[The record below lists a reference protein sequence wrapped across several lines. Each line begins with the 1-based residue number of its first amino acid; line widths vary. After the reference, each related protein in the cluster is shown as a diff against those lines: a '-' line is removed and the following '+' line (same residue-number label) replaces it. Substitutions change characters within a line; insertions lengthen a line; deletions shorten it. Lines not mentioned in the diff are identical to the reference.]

1 MEEILNLVNNTQAP
15 LLVVLLLG
23 LLIAL
28 NPCQLAISFS
38 ALTYLTRNSGDEG
51 DEHKDKRKNAISK
64 GLVFAL
70 GKAATYLLMGI
81 AVLVLVQIGLGQER
95 LEAIKDWEGLETLE
109 RILPFVMLLFGLFFL
124 FRAFFHH
131 HHHNDSCHNSGTV
144 IRHRGSSGAFWLGM
158 LLALLFCP
166 ESAVMYF
173 GITLPVCLSAQQGI
187 LLLVVFALATSLPVL
202 LLTYLMTVTQSHARR
217 FGHRME
223 HLQQWLNI
231 LTALLFIAFAIYL
244 WLHE

>member
-1 MEEILNLVNNTQAP
+1 MEEILNHINNSQAP
-15 LLVVLLLG
+15 LFAVLVIG

-38 ALTYLTRNSGDEG
+38 AMTYLYRHEG
-51 DEHKDKRKNAISK
+51 RKAALQK

-70 GKAATYLLMGI
+70 GKAATYAVLGLLLMMLIHLGI
-81 AVLVLVQIGLGQER
+81 GTER
-95 LEAIKDWEGLETLE
+95 LLQFRHWEGLETLE
-109 RILPFVMLLFGLFFL
+109 HILPYLLVLIALFFL
-124 FRAFFHH
+124 YRAFAHH

-144 IRHRGSSGAFWLGM
+144 IKQSGHSGAFLLGM

-173 GITLPVCLSAQQGI
+173 GITIPLCLTSSQGW
-187 LLLVVFALATSLPVL
+187 LLMITFALATTLPVI
-202 LLTYLMTVTQSHARR
+202 LLTYLMVATRSGARQ
-217 FGHRME
+217 FSHRME

-231 LTALLFIAFAIYL
+231 LTALLFITFAIYL
-244 WLHE
+244 WAE